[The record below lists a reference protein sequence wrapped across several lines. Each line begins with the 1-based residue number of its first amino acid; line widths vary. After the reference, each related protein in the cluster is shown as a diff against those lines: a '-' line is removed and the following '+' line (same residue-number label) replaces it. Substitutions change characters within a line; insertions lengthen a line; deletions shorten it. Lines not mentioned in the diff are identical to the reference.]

1 MGGFG
6 DKVEGKADELRGK
19 VKEGVGDATDNPDL
33 QAEGMGDKAEG
44 KAEQAIGEAKEA
56 WEDVRNDRGVPS

>member
-6 DKVEGKADELRGK
+6 DKAEGKADELRGE
-19 VKEGVGDATDNPDL
+19 VKERVGDATDNPDL

-44 KAEQAIGEAKEA
+44 KVEQAIGEAKDA
-56 WEDVRNDRGVPS
+56 WNDVRDDRP